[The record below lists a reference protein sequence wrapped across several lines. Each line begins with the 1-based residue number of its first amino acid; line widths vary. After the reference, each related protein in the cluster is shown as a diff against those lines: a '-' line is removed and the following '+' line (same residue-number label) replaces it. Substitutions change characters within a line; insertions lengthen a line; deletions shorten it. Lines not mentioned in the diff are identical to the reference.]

1 MIEGSGASMQ
11 KQPKLIL
18 RESTVRD
25 VSRSWPT
32 GRFVE
37 MGAGTGHM
45 TRIFLE
51 RGFSGAC
58 HDLGEA
64 SRQLIR
70 RNLADAGEHMRVVDE
85 LSELL
90 PEEFDYLFAFEV
102 LEHIENDLDVFCEW
116 MRYLKPGG
124 TVLLSVP
131 AHARK
136 YGRSDELV
144 GHVRRYE
151 KDQLHQLMRDGGVDD
166 VQIINYGYPI
176 TELTRRLSNRIVRN
190 DSSYDGLSA
199 EQRSIR
205 SAQAKPKAITRTLSL
220 LSDKLVLPFC
230 LVQRWFY
237 NRDLGDGYVAC
248 GIKRSG

>member
-1 MIEGSGASMQ
+1 MK

-18 RESTVRD
+18 RESCIQD
-25 VSRSWPT
+25 MSGDWPP

-45 TRIFLE
+45 TRLFLE
-51 RGFSGAC
+51 REFTGAC
-58 HDLGEA
+58 HDLGED
-64 SRQLIR
+64 SRQMIR
-70 RNLADAGEHMRVVDE
+70 RNLADAGERMVVVDE
-85 LSELL
+85 LSELS
-90 PEEFDYLFAFEV
+90 PDGFDYLFAFEV
-102 LEHIENDLDVFCEW
+102 LEHIEPDLQVLREW

-124 TVLLSVP
+124 RVLLSVP

-151 KDQLHQLMRDGGVDD
+151 KDQLHRLMHDAGIGDIR
-166 VQIINYGYPI
+166 IINYGYPI

-190 DSSYDGLSA
+190 DQSYAGMSP

-205 SAQAKPKAITRTLSL
+205 SAQAKPKAINRVLSL

-230 LVQRWFY
+230 AVQRWFY
-237 NRDLGDGYVAC
+237 ARDLGDGYVAR
-248 GIKRSG
+248 GIKRAG